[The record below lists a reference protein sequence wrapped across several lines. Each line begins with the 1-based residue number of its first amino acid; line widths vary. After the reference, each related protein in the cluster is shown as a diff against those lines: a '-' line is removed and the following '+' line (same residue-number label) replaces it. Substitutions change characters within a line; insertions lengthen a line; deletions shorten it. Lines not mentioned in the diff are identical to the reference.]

1 MAAAIG
7 SGCEAPV
14 RLRLLFDYPP
24 PVSPACGLCWLLV
37 EPNQVRLI
45 TDLISLIREKFGFSR
60 HARLNLFL
68 DGALLPPTESAR
80 LVRDNDSLRVRLEE
94 IVGVNCYNTV
104 TNGSSSLSRRQRKR
118 QRKLEAKVSESED
131 TEPNKRKKSN
141 WNFED
146 QEEKSTNIQDSVTL
160 GIKKKAA
167 PERRHTIDTECED
180 DNSHSKKP
188 RGKNDQRKEQ
198 DAKKEKK
205 KKASTFPSRSISQKT
220 EKSLSQKSTKG
231 NTIAQTNAKKYISSS
246 ESSTTSDSDHVA
258 PATKQT
264 NTHASK
270 GASQQINKPQLVSLK
285 TLSAGKHKDKVSLKT
300 GQTKKTK
307 SQSSS
312 SDSDSSSEEKQQSS
326 NLRNK
331 QPYQKQGTVT
341 GHSSKAESKS
351 SSSESDDSSESE
363 TSALKKQK
371 VNATGNLSVRGNDD
385 KQLSDVSC
393 GLASNLRENGK
404 GRGRGEAPLWR
415 GPRVRGCRGVTR
427 DRGRGERIHFFY
439 NHSSEDQKEKQLNE
453 AATNASVVIQNPVE
467 APKKDY
473 SGLPVLVAPPQVG
486 QKIAFKL
493 LELTENYTPEVSDYK
508 EGKIVSW
515 NPINKQLDLEILS
528 FSSVAKEPGKFDLIY
543 QSEDGSKTIEY
554 AVSQDRKITE
564 SWEAL
569 IEPRLIIDSP
579 SNESGPPKEVP
590 SDMNLPDP
598 QL

>member
-1 MAAAIG
+1 LAA
-7 SGCEAPV
+7 SPAPV

-80 LVRDNDSLRVRLEE
+80 LVRDNDSLRWEPCKRKK
-94 IVGVNCYNTV
+94 VNCYNTV

-341 GHSSKAESKS
+341 GHSSK
-351 SSSESDDSSESE
+351 
-363 TSALKKQK
+363 KQK

-486 QKIAFKL
+486 QKIAFKVFFQL
-493 LELTENYTPEVSDYK
+493 YNMKQS
-508 EGKIVSW
+508 GKIVSW

-554 AVSQDRKITE
+554 AVSQDRKVGQGVWGDTVPNFI
-564 SWEAL
+564 WHEATPFISL
-569 IEPRLIIDSP
+569 FTHI
-579 SNESGPPKEVP
+579 
-590 SDMNLPDP
+590 
-598 QL
+598 

>member
-1 MAAAIG
+1 C
-7 SGCEAPV
+7 S
-14 RLRLLFDYPP
+14 
-24 PVSPACGLCWLLV
+24 
-37 EPNQVRLI
+37 
-45 TDLISLIREKFGFSR
+45 
-60 HARLNLFL
+60 
-68 DGALLPPTESAR
+68 
-80 LVRDNDSLRVRLEE
+80 
-94 IVGVNCYNTV
+94 
-104 TNGSSSLSRRQRKR
+104 
-118 QRKLEAKVSESED
+118 
-131 TEPNKRKKSN
+131 
-141 WNFED
+141 
-146 QEEKSTNIQDSVTL
+146 
-160 GIKKKAA
+160 
-167 PERRHTIDTECED
+167 
-180 DNSHSKKP
+180 
-188 RGKNDQRKEQ
+188 
-198 DAKKEKK
+198 
-205 KKASTFPSRSISQKT
+205 
-220 EKSLSQKSTKG
+220 
-231 NTIAQTNAKKYISSS
+231 SSS
-246 ESSTTSDSDHVA
+246 ESSTTSDSDHIT

-270 GASQQINKPQLVSLK
+270 GTSQQIKKPQLASLK
-285 TLSAGKHKDKVSLKT
+285 TLSAGKDKVSLKT

-331 QPYQKQGTVT
+331 RPYQKQGTVT
-341 GHSSKAESKS
+341 GHSSKAEAKS

-363 TSALKKQK
+363 TCALKKQK
-371 VNATGNLSVRGNDD
+371 ANATGNLSVRGNDD

-393 GLASNLRENGK
+393 GLASNLWENGK
-404 GRGRGEAPLWR
+404 GRGRGEAPFWR

-439 NHSSEDQKEKQLNE
+439 NHSSENQKQKQLNE

-473 SGLPVLVAPPQVG
+473 SGLPLLAAPPQVG

-515 NPINKQLDLEILS
+515 NPVNKQLDLEILS

-543 QSEDGSKTIEY
+543 QSEDGNKTIEY

-579 SNESGPPKEVP
+579 SNESGPQKGIP

>member
-1 MAAAIG
+1 LAA
-7 SGCEAPV
+7 SPAPV

-80 LVRDNDSLRVRLEE
+80 LVRDNDSLRWEVRLEE

-312 SDSDSSSEEKQQSS
+312 SDSDSSSEE
-326 NLRNK
+326 N
-331 QPYQKQGTVT
+331 
-341 GHSSKAESKS
+341 
-351 SSSESDDSSESE
+351 SESE

-486 QKIAFKL
+486 QKIAFKVFFQL
-493 LELTENYTPEVSDYK
+493 YNMKQSGREDEMQI

-554 AVSQDRKITE
+554 AVSQDRKVGQQFLEIT
-564 SWEAL
+564 
-569 IEPRLIIDSP
+569 
-579 SNESGPPKEVP
+579 
-590 SDMNLPDP
+590 
-598 QL
+598 